1 MKYPKGG
8 VLQREEE
15 EDKMSEEEKADRLKK
30 LQKTGQKNQN
40 NGTALA
46 QERVSLD
53 RDISRYHQRVAAGG
67 QHHPPGG

>member
-46 QERVSLD
+46 QQRVSLD
-53 RDISRYHQRVAAGG
+53 RNIS
-67 QHHPPGG
+67 